1 MNLNDIK
8 NLGLNPQQ
16 VSIDTLAEKYAK
28 GDETT
33 QEQIFRRVAT
43 GIAQAESEEVR
54 AEWAEKFYTNMLAGA
69 VGAGR
74 IMSAGGSEIKATLAN
89 CFVQPVGDAIKD
101 VDEEGFPGIYTALT
115 EAAETM
121 RRGGGVGYN
130 FSRIRPRGSY
140 VKGTHS
146 FASGPCSYM
155 DVFDKSCRTVESAGS
170 RRGAQ
175 MGVLNID
182 HPDILEFIT
191 AKREVGR
198 WNNFNVSVGIVAGF
212 MEAVDTN
219 GKWELV
225 HKAEPSQKQ
234 KDEGAHQRAD
244 GLWVYEVV
252 DASVIWD
259 TIMKS
264 TYDFAEP
271 GILFLGNMNRDNNLR
286 YVETIHASNP
296 CGEQPLPAYGCCDLG
311 PLILPKYVMGAFTP
325 EARFDWDGFK
335 RSVRI
340 QNRFLDDVLD
350 VTHWPLDQQA
360 REAQSKRRIGIGY
373 TGLGNALVMLGLR
386 YDSKAGRD
394 MAALITSV
402 MRDEAYLSSVD
413 LAKEKGPFPLF
424 DADKLLEEGTFASR
438 LPADIQAAIR
448 AHGLRN
454 SHLLS
459 IAPTGTISLAFADN
473 ASGGIEPAF
482 SLAYTRKK
490 RKAEGGFEYY
500 AVKDHAFRVF
510 SETVCD
516 PELREGLIE
525 AVVGFKSEFTVEGV
539 THKVADVLPNS
550 FVGAMDMSAT
560 DHLLM
565 MAAVQ
570 PYIDTSI
577 SKTVNIPVDYPYE
590 DFKGLYLQAWKA
602 GLKGLATYRP
612 NDTLGSVLSVGAPA
626 PAAAPTAP
634 APAPVLV
641 QDEDPLRVSIDSRR
655 EGDLEAV
662 NTKVEYMTVEGWK
675 KVYLSVSFERVEGIL
690 GGKPVVIERP
700 VEFFVPAGQSN
711 DSQQWVSQD
720 MRLLSLYARNGA
732 PIAKALQNM
741 REVPWDKGTI
751 RCGWLNKDDGSK
763 APRFHSSEVAVIGF
777 ALQEILIK
785 RGFLDAAGN
794 QVPVRV
800 LAERLAK
807 RDEGFGLNQSQDNAE
822 PAPSPASTAPVLTGS
837 GKKCDECGAHE
848 VHKVDGCS
856 KCFNCGAIGSCG

>member
-1 MNLNDIK
+1 MNLNEIK
-8 NLGLNPQQ
+8 HLVLAPQQ
-16 VSIDTLAEKYAK
+16 VSIDTLIEKYAK

-33 QEQIFRRVAT
+33 QEEIFRRVSA
-43 GIAQAESEEVR
+43 GIAAAESEDIR
-54 AEWAEKFYTNMLAGA
+54 AYWAEKFYQNMLAGA

-74 IMSAGGSEIKATLAN
+74 IMSAGGSEIRATLAN

-101 VDEEGFPGIYTALT
+101 VDDDGLPGIYTALT

-130 FSRIRPRGSY
+130 FSHIRPTGSY

-146 FASGPCSYM
+146 YASGPCSYM
-155 DVFDKSCRTVESAGS
+155 DVFDKSCKTVESAGS

-182 HPDILEFIT
+182 HPDVLEFIT
-191 AKREVGR
+191 AKREKGR

-212 MEAVDTN
+212 MEAVDAN
-219 GKWELV
+219 GQWELV
-225 HKAEPSQKQ
+225 HKAEPSKKQ
-234 KDEGAHQRAD
+234 KEAGAYQRAD

-252 DASVIWD
+252 EARKIWD
-259 TIMKS
+259 TIMQS

-286 YVETIHASNP
+286 YAEVIEASNP
-296 CGEQPLPAYGCCDLG
+296 CGEQPLPQYGCCDLG
-311 PLILPKYVMGAFTP
+311 PIILPKYVKGAFTP
-325 EARFDWDGFK
+325 EAAFDMDAFK
-335 RSVRI
+335 ASVRI
-340 QNRFLDDVLD
+340 QNRFLDNVLD
-350 VTHWPLDQQA
+350 VTHWPLEQQA
-360 REAQSKRRIGIGY
+360 REAQNKRRIGIGF
-373 TGLGNALVMLGLR
+373 TGLGNTLVMLGLR
-386 YDSKAGRD
+386 YDSEEGRE
-394 MAALITSV
+394 MAALITRT
-402 MRDEAYLSSVD
+402 MRDEAYLSSVE
-413 LAKEKGPFPLF
+413 LAKEKGAFPLF
-424 DADKLLEEGTFASR
+424 DAEKLLEEGTFASR
-438 LPADIQAAIR
+438 LPEHIKAAIR
-448 AHGLRN
+448 EHGLRN

-490 RKAEGGFEYY
+490 RLAEGGHTFY

-510 SETVCD
+510 SETICE
-516 PELREGLIE
+516 PKLRDGLID
-525 AVVGFKSEFTVEGV
+525 AVVNFKAEFTVDGV
-539 THKVADVLPNS
+539 THKVADVLPSS
-550 FVGAMDMSAT
+550 FVGAMEMSAN

-577 SKTVNIPVDYPYE
+577 SKTVNIPVDYPYD
-590 DFKGLYLQAWKA
+590 DFKGLYMQAWKA

-626 PAAAPTAP
+626 PAAAPA
-634 APAPVLV
+634 APAPVVV
-641 QDEDPLRVSIDSRR
+641 QDDDPLRKPLDSRR
-655 EGDLEAV
+655 AGELEGV
-662 NTKVEYMTVEGWK
+662 TSKVEYMTVEGNK
-675 KVYLSVSFERVEGIL
+675 KVYVIVNFERVEGVI

-700 VEFFVPAGQSN
+700 VEFFVPAGQTDDSMQWISSN
-711 DSQQWVSQD
+711 
-720 MRLLSLYARNGA
+720 MRLLSLAARSGA
-732 PIAKALQNM
+732 SIAKALVNM
-741 REVPWDKGTI
+741 REVPWDKGTV
-751 RCGWLNKDDGSK
+751 RCGWIHKDDGSK
-763 APRFHSSEVAVIGF
+763 APRFHGSEVAAIGF
-777 ALQEILIK
+777 AIQQILAK
-785 RGFLDAAGN
+785 RGFLDVAGN
-794 QVPVRV
+794 QVPTRV

-807 RDEGFGLNQSQDNAE
+807 RDEGFGLNQPQGDAE
-822 PAPSPASTAPVLTGS
+822 PAPAAASTAPVLTGS